1 MSSKGPESACGSH
14 RDVRAVVS
22 GGMGGEGGVIADGA
36 VCVCVWGLLRLRC
49 AVK

>member
-22 GGMGGEGGVIADGA
+22 GGMGGDCGRGRVRL
-36 VCVCVWGLLRLRC
+36 CMGLTAAEMCR
-49 AVK
+49 